1 MIVIHGTATIHGDEL
16 QMKILWQI
24 EPQDVKKV
32 RTLVKLHRNDPFVQL
47 RIKRNLGE
55 PKPRFTKTVF
65 WQAMVSC
72 LLTTRQRSGPESA
85 VARFIRTDPFPLNY
99 KLCAAR
105 RNLSSYAQK
114 KLSSGGLR
122 RSNRIA
128 EEIATNLRELEHGLW
143 GKTFAVFRELRST
156 QTVAAERKAAN
167 FVEDHFKGFGPKQSR
182 NLLQSLGLTKYE
194 IPIDSRITRWLN
206 EIGFPVKLT
215 AGGLSDRNYYNF
227 VSEGFQQLC
236 AKSRVYPCV
245 LDAAIF
251 TSYDRGGWTEE
262 NVVA

>member
-1 MIVIHGTATIHGDEL
+1 
-16 QMKILWQI
+16 MKILWQI
-24 EPQDVKKV
+24 EPKDVKKV
-32 RTLVKLHRNDPFVQL
+32 KSLVRLQRNDPFVQL
-47 RIKRNLGE
+47 RIRRNLSK
-55 PKPRFTKTVF
+55 PKRRVTRAVF

-72 LLTTRQRSGPESA
+72 LLTTQQRSGPESA
-85 VARFIRTDPFPLNY
+85 VARFIRTKPFPLNY
-99 KLCAAR
+99 ERCVAR
-105 RNLSSYAQK
+105 RNLRSYAQK

-122 RSNRIA
+122 RSKRIA
-128 EEIATNLRELEHGLW
+128 DEIATNLDKLEQGLW
-143 GKTFAVFRELRST
+143 KKTLATLRELRST
-156 QTVAAERKAAN
+156 QTVAAERKAAD
-167 FVEDHFKGFGPKQSR
+167 FVEDQFKGFGPKQSR

-194 IPIDSRITRWLN
+194 VPIDSRITRWLN
-206 EIGFPVKLT
+206 DMGFPVKLT
-215 AGGLSDRNYYNF
+215 AGALSDRNYYNF